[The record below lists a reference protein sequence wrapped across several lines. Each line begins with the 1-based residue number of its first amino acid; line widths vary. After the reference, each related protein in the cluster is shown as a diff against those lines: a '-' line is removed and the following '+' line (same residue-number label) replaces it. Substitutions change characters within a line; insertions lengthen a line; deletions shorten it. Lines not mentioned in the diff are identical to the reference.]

1 MSRACPGY
9 GHKWDP
15 WLDKRPIIEYN
26 PLSMKKIILLILT
39 TMIIGRPEVPAASP
53 VVKNYSQEVLASREI
68 DMEYRYR
75 VPSVSKVFKDNI
87 LLNIAYLDGRVSS
100 ASEINWEEIDR
111 PFHSEFT
118 LKPNEA
124 FAYHDAI
131 LPEYKD
137 KVVVT
142 TNARFNKQDGF
153 KTDGY
158 LYGDGVCQLAS
169 LMNWAARDAQL
180 DVTQYTNHD
189 FAVIPE
195 VPKQFGVAIYLDPGN
210 KLSSARKNLYIVN
223 NQSQSVTFNF
233 DYQNGQLK
241 ISVTKDA

>member
-1 MSRACPGY
+1 M
-9 GHKWDP
+9 
-15 WLDKRPIIEYN
+15 KR
-26 PLSMKKIILLILT
+26 IILLTLIAIILSQ
-39 TMIIGRPEVPAASP
+39 PAVPAVSP
-53 VVKNYSQEVLASREI
+53 VAKNLNQEVLASREI
-68 DMEYRYR
+68 DMEYRYS

-87 LLNIAYLDGRVSS
+87 LLNIAYLDGRVTS
-100 ASEINWEEIDR
+100 ASQINWEEIDK

-118 LKPNEA
+118 LEPNQA

-169 LMNWAARDAQL
+169 LINWAARDAQL
-180 DVTQYTNHD
+180 EVTQYTNHD
-189 FAVIPE
+189 FAAIPE
-195 VPKQFGVAIYLDPGN
+195 VPKQYGVAIYLDPAN
-210 KLSSARKNLYIVN
+210 RASSARKNLYIVN
-223 NQSQSVTFNF
+223 NQSRPVTFNF
-233 DYQNGQLK
+233 DYRNGNLTVT
-241 ISVTKDA
+241 ISKVS